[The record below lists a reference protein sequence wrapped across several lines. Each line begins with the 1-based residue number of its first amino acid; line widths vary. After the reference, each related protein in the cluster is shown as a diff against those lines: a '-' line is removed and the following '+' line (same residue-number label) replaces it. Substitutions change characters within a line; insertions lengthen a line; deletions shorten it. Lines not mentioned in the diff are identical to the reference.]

1 MPLPR
6 VILRMQ
12 ETPRRMWAPL
22 IGSRFTEQ
30 LIPRATLFLGG
41 AVLMLLGIVGMLV
54 LIGLSSRNVAMIL
67 AGFVVGALGLAAWAV
82 PWVLIDRLGVR
93 MSKELAKA
101 GLIVDRRPP
110 IHSPYLYQ
118 QWLKRS
124 GLTAAEVIAALD

>member
-1 MPLPR
+1 
-6 VILRMQ
+6 
-12 ETPRRMWAPL
+12 
-22 IGSRFTEQ
+22 
-30 LIPRATLFLGG
+30 
-41 AVLMLLGIVGMLV
+41 MLLGIVGMLV

-118 QWLKRS
+118 QWLKRN

>member
-1 MPLPR
+1 
-6 VILRMQ
+6 
-12 ETPRRMWAPL
+12 MWAPL

-118 QWLKRS
+118 QWLKRN